1 MTKGISLQGFVPV
14 RQEPSHTSGMVSQIL
29 FGENF
34 TILETMG
41 SWVLVKLDFDK
52 TEGWVNRGSI
62 MTAEAETGQRA
73 RFKLAV
79 RPTVSVR
86 DLTRGRLMIL
96 PAGAVWNHAAGKTW
110 MLGGRQFELLSEEGW
125 KDPGAEND
133 PETTG
138 TLLLSLPGIQGGR
151 CGFGF
156 DAPGLV
162 QFLCRTLGIHL
173 PRDCRAQAES
183 GSPVNFIHEVKKG
196 DLAFFDNT
204 EGEIIHVGM
213 ALGQGRII
221 HAYDQVRIDILDHQG
236 IFNAETEGYSHRLR
250 IIKRPI

>member
-29 FGENF
+29 FGE
-34 TILETMG
+34 TITTLDTRG
-41 SWVLVKLDFDK
+41 TWVLVKLDFDK
-52 TEGWVNRGSI
+52 SEGWVSSGSI
-62 MTAEAETGQRA
+62 LSAEAEAGQSTN
-73 RFKLAV
+73 FKLAV
-79 RPTVSVR
+79 RPTVSVM
-86 DLTRGRLMIL
+86 DLNRGRPLIL
-96 PAGAVWNHAAGKTW
+96 PAGSVWNHSAGETW
-110 MLGGRQFELLSEEGW
+110 MVGGRQFELLSEEGW
-125 KDPGAEND
+125 MDPGAAND

-162 QFLCRTLGIHL
+162 QFLCRTLGVNL
-173 PRDCRAQAES
+173 PRDCKAQADS
-183 GSPVNFIHEVKKG
+183 GFPVNFIHEVKKG
-196 DLAFFDNT
+196 DLVFFDNP

-221 HAYDQVRIDILDHQG
+221 HAYDQVRIDTLDHQG
-236 IFNAETEGYSHRLR
+236 IFNAETKGYTHRLR
-250 IIKRPI
+250 IIKRL